1 MKPAFEIA
9 AQKPT
14 LAQRALQVIYD
25 TPIEIAIG
33 AVIFGSAIGGYTYH
47 LNNEKQG
54 QIPLAFSEIESTIE
68 DFAKEGRTVPPLT
81 RVYSLTSDVAMK
93 VSESNNIAM
102 AKGGSHEDFADELR
116 TRVEPTLKKH
126 ALISEYAAQLRVDSA
141 NALQSLSKIV
151 EAAKDAPA
159 VASAFDSAWT
169 SSHRDHYYTQIYPS
183 TSCNAKNQC
192 TTTMK
197 TRQVYDYTTHT
208 FTYYPEH
215 GARAAQLLAAF
226 IQKHPDVKIEE
237 RLQHAT
243 RTSPANEAAMEPS
256 LKERLKDK
264 VPTKADILGYANTWA
279 IGSNFT
285 KYNPVVKQNHD
296 RLEDALPA
304 WQSGKDNAKSTSF
317 RTSRR
322 SDSGPREFQIA
333 EKAKAAASELYSASH
348 KITDGIRIAGQEVPV
363 LEAKIRNYIDV
374 VDGNKKGDPDKLR
387 ADVMSSA
394 RSIYERNFENGFD
407 LNPFK
412 WAQVILFTVI
422 GIFAGCLVGTGAD
435 RYIDH
440 WRRRKIYEDG
450 QHRRNVGDVFH
461 STANMTE
468 EFLAK
473 ARRSVANGNDQGQQ
487 AAKPKRRPVL

>member
-1 MKPAFEIA
+1 MKTAFDTVA
-9 AQKPT
+9 PKRT
-14 LAQRALQVIYD
+14 LAQKALQVVYD

-47 LNNEKQG
+47 LNNAKQG

-126 ALISEYAAQLRVDSA
+126 ALISEYAAQLRTDSA
-141 NALQSLSKIV
+141 NALASLGKIV

-159 VASAFDSAWT
+159 VSSAFDSAWT
-169 SSHRDHYYTQIYPS
+169 SSHRDHYYTQVYPS
-183 TSCNAKNQC
+183 TSCNSKGQC
-192 TTTMK
+192 STTMK

-215 GARAAQLLAAF
+215 GARAAQLLADF
-226 IQKHPDVKIEE
+226 VQKHPDVKIEE
-237 RLQHAT
+237 RLQLAT

-264 VPTKADILGYANTWA
+264 IPTKADILGYANTWA
-279 IGSNFT
+279 VGSNFT
-285 KYNPVVKQNHD
+285 TYTPAIKQNHGA
-296 RLEDALPA
+296 LEDALPA
-304 WQSGKDNAKSTSF
+304 WQSGKDSAKSASY
-317 RTSRR
+317 RTKRR

-333 EKAKAAASELYSASH
+333 ERAKNAAAELHNASR
-348 KITDGIRIAGQEVPV
+348 KITDGIRAAGQEVPV
-363 LEAKIRNYIDV
+363 LEAKIRNYIEV
-374 VDGNKKGDPDKLR
+374 VDGNKKGDANKLR
-387 ADVMSSA
+387 VDVMSST

-412 WAQVILFTVI
+412 WAQVILFAVI

-450 QHRRNVGDVFH
+450 HHRRNVGDVFH
-461 STANMTE
+461 STSTMTE

-473 ARRSVANGNDQGQQ
+473 AKRSVANGNDAQ
-487 AAKPKRRPVL
+487 AASKPKRKLTL